1 MFKWFVQTSE
11 DSDWWTMV
19 RSSSWPSKISGR
31 LFKGNLVEIG
41 LTSEAFR
48 CKKNNYITYYIY
60 IYMHSGTFD
69 KYYYILANWGKS
81 MHTYIWYPYIYNIC
95 LVIFTIWMPNVQFA
109 QGRAIN
115 FCSAT
120 CWNEAR
126 EAAQAPKQHWN
137 VDNHPTAAPGLQHTL
152 S

>member
-1 MFKWFVQTSE
+1 M
-11 DSDWWTMV
+11 

-60 IYMHSGTFD
+60 ICTRGPLINTTIYLLIGGNLCIPISDIH
-69 KYYYILANWGKS
+69 I
-81 MHTYIWYPYIYNIC
+81 YIYNIC